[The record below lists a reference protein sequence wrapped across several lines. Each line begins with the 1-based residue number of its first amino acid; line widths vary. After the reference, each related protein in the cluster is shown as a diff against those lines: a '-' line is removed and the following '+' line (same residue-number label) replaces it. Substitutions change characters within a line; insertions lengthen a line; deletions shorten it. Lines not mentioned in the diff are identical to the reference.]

1 MYVGDWA
8 LGIGHWMQ
16 ACSCSNN
23 ISDERQAIYIISNHS
38 VYFALPA
45 TGNWDSLSLSHT
57 DNDTNMDTGATLS
70 LIAKKIRKKKEKR
83 KTALQMQ

>member
-57 DNDTNMDTGATLS
+57 S
-70 LIAKKIRKKKEKR
+70 LIEKKKRKKKEKR